1 MNSTVPE
8 LHVERIDPN
17 APAPALISRAVSELD
32 RGGVVVAPTE
42 TRYGLLA
49 RADRSIPAERL
60 RQIKQR
66 EAAKPIAVFVG
77 SIEMIMHYGVLN
89 PAAQRL
95 ARLFLPGP
103 LTLVLQAVGTW
114 DRMVVPEGKI
124 GIRVSS
130 SPVIQAIME
139 LVDYPVTAT
148 SANVAGTDDNTR
160 IDRISAS
167 LGDQVELYLDAG
179 PLEAAASTVVDCSA
193 GEPVIL
199 REGAVTVDEVAAG
212 VLGRQAINHD

>member
-1 MNSTVPE
+1 MISTVPE
-8 LHVERIDPN
+8 LHIERIDPN
-17 APAPALISRAVSELD
+17 APAPDLISRAVGELD

-49 RADRSIPAERL
+49 RADQKIPAERL

-66 EAAKPIAVFVG
+66 DSAKPMAVFVG
-77 SIEMIMHYGVLN
+77 SIEMIMHYAVLN

-103 LTLVLQAVGTW
+103 LTMVLPAVGNW
-114 DRMVVPEGKI
+114 DPMVVAEGKI
-124 GIRVSS
+124 GIRISS

-148 SANVAGTDDNTR
+148 SANVSGTDDNTR
-160 IDRISAS
+160 VDRISAS
-167 LGDQVELYLDAG
+167 LGNQIGLYLDAG
-179 PLEAAASTVVDCSA
+179 PLEAAASTVVDCSTA
-193 GEPVIL
+193 EPIIL
-199 REGAVTVDEVAAG
+199 REGAVTVDEIAAG
-212 VLGRQAINHD
+212 VLGG